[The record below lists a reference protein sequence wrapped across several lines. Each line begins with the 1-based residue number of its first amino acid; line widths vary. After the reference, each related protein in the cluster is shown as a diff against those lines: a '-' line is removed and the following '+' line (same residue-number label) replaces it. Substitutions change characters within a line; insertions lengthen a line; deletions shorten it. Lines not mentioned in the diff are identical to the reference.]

1 MTEKKQWIDGVRGFG
16 ICLMTIA
23 HVLVLGDPKKKFLY
37 GFTLQIF
44 FLLSGYLYNDKKYE
58 SKSVWEIVKPKIGA
72 YLIPYFTLGI
82 LNLPF
87 KMLMDIK
94 SFGFSGA
101 LGLLPGYLFKGLLYS
116 SSDEMP
122 NCAPLWFLPTL
133 LLAYGLLVAV
143 LKLKKASYRILAF
156 VACTALGSVATL
168 YCPILLP
175 WHLQVVPL
183 GTALMMCGWFIRD
196 RLDLYKIATPIVWV
210 VCGCLAIYLN
220 EHVSMNELI
229 IGEPT
234 LFMVESATIP
244 AFLIWTFKKLDV
256 KSRLLSLW
264 GRNTLL
270 MLGINLILNE
280 ITLHLVGNVWYLR
293 AIIAMAAFTVAAFIW
308 EWLKSKLKWLSVLG
322 F

>member
-1 MTEKKQWIDGVRGFG
+1 
-16 ICLMTIA
+16 
-23 HVLVLGDPKKKFLY
+23 
-37 GFTLQIF
+37 
-44 FLLSGYLYNDKKYE
+44 
-58 SKSVWEIVKPKIGA
+58 
-72 YLIPYFTLGI
+72 
-82 LNLPF
+82 
-87 KMLMDIK
+87 
-94 SFGFSGA
+94 
-101 LGLLPGYLFKGLLYS
+101 
-116 SSDEMP
+116 
-122 NCAPLWFLPTL
+122 
-133 LLAYGLLVAV
+133 
-143 LKLKKASYRILAF
+143 
-156 VACTALGSVATL
+156 
-168 YCPILLP
+168 
-175 WHLQVVPL
+175 
-183 GTALMMCGWFIRD
+183 WFIRD

-293 AIIAMAAFTVAAFIW
+293 AIIAMVAFTVAAFVW
-308 EWLKSKLKWLSVLG
+308 EWLKSKLKWLSVLR

>member
-183 GTALMMCGWFIRD
+183 GTAL
-196 RLDLYKIATPIVWV
+196 
-210 VCGCLAIYLN
+210 
-220 EHVSMNELI
+220 
-229 IGEPT
+229 
-234 LFMVESATIP
+234 
-244 AFLIWTFKKLDV
+244 
-256 KSRLLSLW
+256 
-264 GRNTLL
+264 
-270 MLGINLILNE
+270 
-280 ITLHLVGNVWYLR
+280 
-293 AIIAMAAFTVAAFIW
+293 
-308 EWLKSKLKWLSVLG
+308 
-322 F
+322 